1 MRSIQLK
8 PCRWPSN
15 LAHARLAHL
24 HSRGGD
30 AADVALARLEGEA
43 VDRLVR
49 TAKAALDSN
58 LLERRAW
65 LAERTAELV
74 AAAAERA
81 IERMGGFSY
90 DQRVAFAAY
99 FSEELAPLEG

>member
-1 MRSIQLK
+1 M
-8 PCRWPSN
+8 
-15 LAHARLAHL
+15 
-24 HSRGGD
+24 
-30 AADVALARLEGEA
+30 LARLEGEA

-90 DQRVAFAAY
+90 DSGWRSRRTSVRSWPRSRGSPATQIA
-99 FSEELAPLEG
+99 